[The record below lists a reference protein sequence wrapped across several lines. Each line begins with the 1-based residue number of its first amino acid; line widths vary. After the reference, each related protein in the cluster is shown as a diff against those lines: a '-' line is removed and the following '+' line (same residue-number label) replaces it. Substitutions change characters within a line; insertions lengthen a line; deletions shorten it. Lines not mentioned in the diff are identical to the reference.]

1 MDIYFLDGEFEPITG
16 AIDECTSIVW
26 SERYFENGTFTLHMP
41 RELLPSVYEA
51 EYVRT
56 GVENGRIKCGRIEYI
71 IADDEEESGS
81 CEIGGHLLE
90 SLLGD
95 RVLSG
100 RGCYTGT
107 VTEAVCAAVEENL
120 RGCGVEL
127 GEGVTIGTEVSLTY
141 EWDVLSDWL
150 YSVLRPFGASYR
162 IELDA
167 ERNVPIFRIVC
178 GIDRSTDGVESES
191 EVYNEWQAVFSASFG
206 NITSV
211 RFERDT
217 SARRNVA
224 YVEGAD
230 GTLVTVDE
238 SGSGAKRELYRSVSD
253 VRPTDFADTE
263 AYMAALRR
271 RGAEILSGYA
281 EVYHV
286 SAETD
291 VSVMPRYG
299 IDYALGDICDV
310 ADDTLGLA
318 FGMRLTCVDDVTENG
333 LRMLYPS
340 FGEEVRSVRQ
350 AIIGAAEPPSGH
362 RRS

>member
-1 MDIYFLDGEFEPITG
+1 MDIYFLNGEFEPITG
-16 AIDECTSIVW
+16 AIDECTSVVW

-51 EYVRT
+51 KYVRT

-81 CEIGGHLLE
+81 CELGGHLLE
-90 SLLGD
+90 SMLSD
-95 RVLSG
+95 RVMSG

-107 VTEAVCAAVEENL
+107 VTEAVCAAVEANL

-127 GEGVTIGTEVSLTY
+127 GEGVAIGTEVSLSY

-162 IELDA
+162 IELDP

-178 GIDRSTDGVESES
+178 GIDRSTEGAESEP
-191 EVYNEWQAVFSASFG
+191 YNEGQAVFSASFG

-217 SARRNVA
+217 SARRNVV
-224 YVEGAD
+224 YVEGSD

-238 SGSGAKRELYRSVSD
+238 SGGGAKRELYRSVSD

-263 AYMAALRR
+263 AYRAALCR
-271 RGAEILSGYA
+271 RGVEILSGLSLI
-281 EVYHV
+281 H
-286 SAETD
+286 
-291 VSVMPRYG
+291 
-299 IDYALGDICDV
+299 I
-310 ADDTLGLA
+310 
-318 FGMRLTCVDDVTENG
+318 
-333 LRMLYPS
+333 
-340 FGEEVRSVRQ
+340 
-350 AIIGAAEPPSGH
+350 
-362 RRS
+362 

>member
-1 MDIYFLDGEFEPITG
+1 MDIYFLNGEFEPITG
-16 AIDECTSIVW
+16 AIDECTSVVW

-81 CEIGGHLLE
+81 CELGGHLLE

-95 RVLSG
+95 RVMSG

-107 VTEAVCAAVEENL
+107 VTEAVCAAVEANL

-127 GEGVTIGTEVSLTY
+127 GEGVAIGTEVSLSY

-162 IELDA
+162 IELDS

-178 GIDRSTDGVESES
+178 GIDRSTEGAESEP
-191 EVYNEWQAVFSASFG
+191 YNEGQAVFSASFG

-217 SARRNVA
+217 SARRNVV
-224 YVEGAD
+224 YVEGSD

-238 SGSGAKRELYRSVSD
+238 SGGGVKRELYRSVSD

-263 AYMAALRR
+263 AYKAALRC
-271 RGAEILSGYA
+271 RGVEILSGYA

-318 FGMRLTCVDDVTENG
+318 FGMRLTCVDDVTEDG
-333 LRMLYPS
+333 MRMLYPS
-340 FGEEVRSVRQ
+340 FGEEISFV
-350 AIIGAAEPPSGH
+350 
-362 RRS
+362 RRSAV